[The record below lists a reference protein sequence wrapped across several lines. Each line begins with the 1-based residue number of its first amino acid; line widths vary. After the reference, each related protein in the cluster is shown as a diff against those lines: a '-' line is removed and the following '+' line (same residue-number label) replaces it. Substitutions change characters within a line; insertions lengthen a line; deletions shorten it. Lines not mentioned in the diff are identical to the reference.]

1 MYELLLLRHAEAEPA
16 ALDGGDFERPLTPAG
31 RAAAL
36 AAGARLAALPWQ
48 PQRLLYSPAA
58 RASTTAM
65 LIAQALG
72 LDAHALHE
80 VPELYLATPPVLR
93 GVAQARRGT
102 VDRLMIVGHNPGL
115 SEWGGQLAAR
125 HADQSL
131 PTAGFW
137 RIESSERHWQQLLGA

>member
-16 ALDGGDFERPLTPAG
+16 ALDGGDFERPLTSAG
-31 RAAAL
+31 RDAAL
-36 AAGARLAALPWQ
+36 AAAARLAALPWR
-48 PQRLLYSPAA
+48 PQRLLCSPAA
-58 RASTTAM
+58 RASATAM
-65 LIAQALG
+65 VIAQALG

-115 SEWGGQLAAR
+115 SEWGAQLDASFAGR
-125 HADQSL
+125 SL
-131 PTAGFW
+131 PTAG
-137 RIESSERHWQQLLGA
+137 HWLITQRDN